1 MVHTLFHE
9 NETLNEF
16 RISMESVY
24 KVGKALHKEFACAL
38 VHQFS
43 DSEPREQMIFV

>member
-1 MVHTLFHE
+1 MVYTLFHE
-9 NETLNEF
+9 NETLYEF

-24 KVGKALHKEFACAL
+24 KEGKALHKEFVCAL